1 MKIAIICIISI
12 VFSVVL
18 VLTTLITVD
27 RCMVAHK
34 MKNIHA
40 GMTGHQVQDAAKCK
54 LKVISITDKSYH
66 AQLVSPLHFFKYTL
80 LFKDGR
86 LKTLQRM

>member
-1 MKIAIICIISI
+1 MKIAIICIVSI

-27 RCMVAHK
+27 RCMITHK
-34 MKNIHA
+34 MKSIHA
-40 GMTGHQVQDAAKCK
+40 GMTGHQVQDAARCK

-86 LKTLQRM
+86 LKALQRM